1 MREQIARFDI
11 PPSFDDLCVR
21 VSSIFKVGE
30 QHSELCLCGRFD
42 AGDKRAH
49 YAVMPIESDNDWIF
63 YKELV
68 KDSQVGCVEV
78 IIEVCDSVTS
88 KDSNI
93 DVHEEEE
100 EYDVDMSNEPSSEGE
115 GNDVNEYG
123 NCLVNNDFDKAKQ
136 DDDAIFEGSEED
148 EEEMREGIT

>member
-30 QHSELCLCGRFD
+30 QHSELCLCGRFN
-42 AGDKRAH
+42 ASDKRAH

-68 KDSQVGCVEV
+68 VEV
-78 IIEVCDSVTS
+78 HDSVTA
-88 KDSNI
+88 KDNK
-93 DVHEEEE
+93 VEVNEEEE
-100 EYDVDMSNEPSSEGE
+100 EYDVDISNGPNSEDE
-115 GNDVNEYG
+115 GNEVNKYG
-123 NCLVNNDFDKAKQ
+123 NCVVINDFDEATFEEEEQ
-136 DDDAIFEGSEED
+136 DDDAISEG
-148 EEEMREGIT
+148 

>member
-1 MREQIARFDI
+1 
-11 PPSFDDLCVR
+11 
-21 VSSIFKVGE
+21 
-30 QHSELCLCGRFD
+30 
-42 AGDKRAH
+42 
-49 YAVMPIESDNDWIF
+49 
-63 YKELV
+63 
-68 KDSQVGCVEV
+68 
-78 IIEVCDSVTS
+78 VTS

-93 DVHEEEE
+93 EVHEEEE